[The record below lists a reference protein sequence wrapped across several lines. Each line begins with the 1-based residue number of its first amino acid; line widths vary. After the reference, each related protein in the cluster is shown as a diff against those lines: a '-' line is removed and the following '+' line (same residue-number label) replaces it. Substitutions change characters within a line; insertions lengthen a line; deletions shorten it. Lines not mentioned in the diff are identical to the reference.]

1 MAVDIEV
8 TGCIIE
14 PQCVRIDFLEDFG
27 TGVGR
32 FETPFTNYI
41 FQPVGQVDDGQYV
54 ISNSTAGLNTGWFT
68 DMTDHTGDQDGRML
82 IVNADFASGEFYRR
96 TITLESNIDYT
107 FSAWITTVYD
117 TDTAICTGTG
127 IPANVI
133 FRIEDADGNTIAET
147 ETGDIENGSEPNW
160 QEYLINFNSLE
171 NSDVQLVLVNNSVG
185 GCGNDLAIDDIS
197 LTYITDAPELA
208 TPEDMIQCDISGT
221 TSIFNLEDQ
230 IPVILDGLEA
240 SDFNI
245 SFHLNEFDASSNTN
259 AIANPDAYENTENP
273 QEIFVR
279 VERVEQPL
287 CFDTVFFDIEV
298 IEGVVLETNLPVT
311 VEVCEDEDIP
321 ALDATPING
330 GLDLSLVTYTWS
342 FEGEVVSQE
351 AVYTPTSAGIYSVVI
366 DFDNCSELTV
376 DIEVFIQELP
386 TLDLGQD
393 QVLCDGDRFE
403 IQPVITG
410 STADITYL
418 WSTGETTPT
427 IVVTTS
433 GAYILEITDGSCV
446 VTDAITITFGDFPV
460 VGIND
465 TIFSCPNETQLL
477 TATSSIS
484 DVTYAWFR
492 NGVNIP
498 GETGASIE
506 VLIDESVVMSS
517 IIYSVE
523 VNSNGCVATAEV
535 EVRAY
540 PNNGNCVIS
549 QGLSPDGSIGMND
562 NFDLTFL
569 AVRAGIDNLQIFNRQ
584 GRIVYEKSN
593 YTNEWTGNSSD
604 GNKLPTGT
612 YYYVISFSGEDPI
625 YGMQKTGWIY
635 INRAIN

>member
-1 MAVDIEV
+1 LYRVEYLDSLGDTAEDETQVNITELPLPELSFIKPLEFCKSEEIIIDATPSNIDDLEGVTYTWFFEGDEIPGESSAVLNATPNNYGIYTVEIGQIVEDCGLAVDIEV

-245 SFHLNEFDASSNTN
+245 SFHLNL
-259 AIANPDAYENTENP
+259 
-273 QEIFVR
+273 FV
-279 VERVEQPL
+279 
-287 CFDTVFFDIEV
+287 
-298 IEGVVLETNLPVT
+298 
-311 VEVCEDEDIP
+311 
-321 ALDATPING
+321 
-330 GLDLSLVTYTWS
+330 
-342 FEGEVVSQE
+342 
-351 AVYTPTSAGIYSVVI
+351 
-366 DFDNCSELTV
+366 
-376 DIEVFIQELP
+376 
-386 TLDLGQD
+386 
-393 QVLCDGDRFE
+393 
-403 IQPVITG
+403 
-410 STADITYL
+410 
-418 WSTGETTPT
+418 
-427 IVVTTS
+427 
-433 GAYILEITDGSCV
+433 
-446 VTDAITITFGDFPV
+446 
-460 VGIND
+460 
-465 TIFSCPNETQLL
+465 
-477 TATSSIS
+477 
-484 DVTYAWFR
+484 
-492 NGVNIP
+492 
-498 GETGASIE
+498 
-506 VLIDESVVMSS
+506 
-517 IIYSVE
+517 
-523 VNSNGCVATAEV
+523 
-535 EVRAY
+535 
-540 PNNGNCVIS
+540 
-549 QGLSPDGSIGMND
+549 
-562 NFDLTFL
+562 
-569 AVRAGIDNLQIFNRQ
+569 
-584 GRIVYEKSN
+584 
-593 YTNEWTGNSSD
+593 
-604 GNKLPTGT
+604 
-612 YYYVISFSGEDPI
+612 
-625 YGMQKTGWIY
+625 
-635 INRAIN
+635 